1 MNDCENRSADA
12 ARDAYTR
19 AVAGGASIHVA
30 FALACKA
37 YRALNPDVEGQALRL
52 AVATGI
58 ALSREDRIAI
68 EIGGYT

>member
-1 MNDCENRSADA
+1 MDQSANQAAAA
-12 ARDAYTR
+12 ARDVYAR

-30 FALACKA
+30 FDLACKA
-37 YRALNPDVEGQALRL
+37 YRSISPVPDGPALRL

-68 EIGGYT
+68 EVGGFS